1 LARSLHRTLIL
12 AAVLVGTA
20 WSSPVQPGRNADG
33 PAVALLVE
41 SPTFAISAQRGIVT
55 LAGHTMSSRHERQLQ
70 QVVASLF
77 PDQDHVFE
85 FRPFG
90 PAPGWW
96 TEATTELVTAIASL
110 RAPRVS
116 LDDDMLIVRALAGQP
131 GTAEARLAA
140 VTGLLPGS
148 LEKDIRILG
157 TGPDVEARS
166 LCTRHFE
173 AFRNGP
179 IRFFESGT
187 EMRPSARPELERV
200 VALAAACRDARVS
213 ITGHTD
219 ASGSEEWNRTL
230 SLERARAVGDW
241 LVERGVEEER
251 IVLAGAGSAEP
262 VASNDTRYGR
272 SLNRRIDIAF
282 AYAD

>member
-1 LARSLHRTLIL
+1 M
-12 AAVLVGTA
+12 
-20 WSSPVQPGRNADG
+20 QPGRNADG

-41 SPTFAISAQRGIVT
+41 SPTFAMSAQRGIVT
-55 LAGHTMSSRHERQLQ
+55 LVGHTMSSRHERQLQ
-70 QVVASLF
+70 QAVAGLF

-90 PAPGWW
+90 PAPDWW
-96 TEATTELVTAIASL
+96 AEATTQLVAAIANL
-110 RAPRVS
+110 RTPRVS
-116 LDDDMLIVRALAGQP
+116 LDDSTLVVRALAGQP
-131 GTAEARLAA
+131 ATAGAGLTAVARS
-140 VTGLLPGS
+140 LPGS

-173 AFRNGP
+173 AFQNGP

-187 EMRPSARPELERV
+187 EMRSSAWPELERV

-241 LVERGVEEER
+241 LVARGVEEER
-251 IVLAGAGSAEP
+251 IVLAGAGSAQP
-262 VASNDTRYGR
+262 VADNGTRYGR